1 MEKYVFI
8 LELLVTKNLDKID
21 KDITDEILKILE
33 IDNSYFTK
41 TIWFKIIKIL
51 AHLQFLQ
58 DFAGQQ

>member
-58 DFAGQQ
+58 DFAG

>member
-33 IDNSYFTK
+33 IDCSYFTK

-58 DFAGQQ
+58 DFTG